1 MRVRPGFLLLGWAL
15 LCGALRAH
23 AADANRHVSIWVISA
38 EGAGPN
44 DIAEGDDLPA
54 RMEALRLS
62 LKGTRVRLL
71 NLEAPLAAK
80 TLSWFPEYTV
90 PNFQAV
96 ANQRTTFAVL
106 ARFGAQNNVDI
117 DLRVITWR
125 ESTDLLRSARTAG
138 PDALPDVMEVGE
150 DWSGYLAANGRI
162 RSRPNWQKRRG
173 NWRDVL
179 GVPACALPLITDV
192 RLLFYWKRLPSAP
205 PGSPPLSLDNAS
217 WPTLLDSV
225 RTGTPSGETVA
236 FPIGNSLNLLYD
248 YVSLAMAGGS
258 ESILH
263 RGVFGTRLSLSSQS
277 ALSVP
282 IYIAEH
288 SAVSLG
294 KGESRQL
301 VSFPEATHEEEIRTF
316 VNGGYRATVEPASF
330 MARWAHDFYERQRS
344 TGKPKRFWDYAAAT
358 IPPGNFLGGGE
369 LVVMSTKPDPKVAF
383 ELADFVSTDPE
394 YTAMLGR
401 AGFLASGK
409 PDYGT
414 DAVVS
419 SLVRD
424 ERDVQDARR
433 FGEAVRKAIDQGHR
447 SPVFEHWH
455 LIQDPDVLDKL
466 QRVWRRM
473 AEGDVV
479 GMRQDVKDVDWAVNS
494 QAYLPSRALNA
505 LIQSWQWVALIFFM
519 GTLLLLLAD
528 LHRRRLQQVERQFNM
543 RLEERL
549 NERTRIARD
558 LHDTLLQS
566 FQALLPHLQTVSNV
580 LPSQPGEAKRRVDRA
595 IEEAENAITDGRDTV
610 HALRSGG
617 SSATDL
623 DSAISNFT
631 KELLSGATSEP
642 VPEIHVQVE
651 GKSTLLNPVIR
662 DEVYRIAAEA
672 IRNAIRHA
680 NARRIDVE
688 IRYDEQHLRLRIG
701 DNGTGIDLDTLNRD
715 HKAGHWGLRGMRERA
730 KLVGGTLEVW
740 SQPNVGTEIEL
751 SVPAASVYAKPS
763 SRRRAMLSNFWRI

>member
-1 MRVRPGFLLLGWAL
+1 MIVRAGIFLVGWTL
-15 LCGALRAH
+15 FCGALTAH
-23 AADANRHVSIWVISA
+23 ASDADRHVSIWIISA

-44 DIAEGDDLPA
+44 DIAQGEDLPA

-62 LKGTRVRLL
+62 LAGTRVRLL
-71 NLEAPLAAK
+71 NLEAPLAPK

-106 ARFGAQNNVDI
+106 ARFAAQNNVDI

-125 ESTDLLRSARTAG
+125 ESTDLLRAGRTTG

-162 RSRPNWQKRRG
+162 RSRPDWQRSRG
-173 NWRDVL
+173 KWRDVL

-205 PGSPPLSLDNAS
+205 PESPPLSLDNAS

-225 RTGTPSGETVA
+225 RSGTSSGETVT

-248 YVSLAMAGGS
+248 YVSLAMADGN
-258 ESILH
+258 SILH
-263 RGVFGTRLSLSSQS
+263 KDVFGTRLSLSSQS

-282 IYIAEH
+282 IYLAEH
-288 SAVSLG
+288 SSVRLG

-316 VNGGYRATVEPASF
+316 VNGGYRATLEPASF
-330 MARWAHDFYERQRS
+330 MARWAHDFYDRQR
-344 TGKPKRFWDYAAAT
+344 GGDKAKRFWDYAAAV

-369 LVVMSTKPDPKVAF
+369 FVVFSTKPDPGVAF
-383 ELADFVSTDPE
+383 RLADFLTTDSE

-414 DAVVS
+414 DAVVA
-419 SLVRD
+419 SLVRR
-424 ERDVQDARR
+424 EGDVQDARI
-433 FGEAVRKAIDQGHR
+433 FGETVRKAIDQGHR
-447 SPVFEHWH
+447 APAFEHWH
-455 LIQDPDVLDKL
+455 LIQDPAVLDKL
-466 QRVWRRM
+466 QRVWSRM
-473 AEGDVV
+473 AEGDVA
-479 GMRQDVKDVDWAVNS
+479 GMRQDVKEVDWAVNS
-494 QAYLPSRALNA
+494 QTYLPSRVLNA
-505 LIQSWQWVALIFFM
+505 LIQSWQWVALIFSVASFM
-519 GTLLLLLAD
+519 LVVGV
-528 LHRRRLQQVERQFNM
+528 LHRRRLKEVEQQFNM

-549 NERTRIARD
+549 HERTRIARE
-558 LHDTLLQS
+558 LHDTLLQN

-580 LPSQPGEAKRRVDRA
+580 LPSKPDEAKRRVERA
-595 IEEAENAITDGRDTV
+595 IEQATDAITDGRDTV

-617 SSATDL
+617 SATTDL
-623 DSAISNFT
+623 DNAISNFA
-631 KELLSGATSEP
+631 KELLSGASSEP
-642 VPEIHVQVE
+642 IPEIRVQVE
-651 GKSTLLNPVIR
+651 GKSTPLNPVVR
-662 DEVYRIAAEA
+662 DEAYRIAAEA
-672 IRNAIRHA
+672 IRNAVRHA

-688 IRYDEQHLRLRIG
+688 IRYDEQQLRLRIG
-701 DNGTGIDLDTLNRD
+701 DNGAGIDLDTLNRD
-715 HKAGHWGLRGMRERA
+715 HKVGHWGLRGMRERA

-751 SVPAASVYAKPS
+751 SIPAASVYAKPTS
-763 SRRRAMLSNFWRI
+763 QRRSTLFSFWRS